1 VRPVSDAALTPPE
14 EAPTRTHYEGLPL
27 KDWAWVLTVVLVILV
42 ASGRAIF

>member
-1 VRPVSDAALTPPE
+1 MRPVSDAALTPPE
-14 EAPTRTHYEGLPL
+14 EAPTRTRYEGLPL